1 MDKRKGIIL
10 AIVLFLIIGLGTFV
24 FAGGSDEGSGDG
36 TITPQPDGGDN
47 NDPTN
52 PSDPTTEDDG
62 NITEGEDKEDTTR
75 PTGGNDNTDGDELV
89 TDGEGEN
96 NPTTPTVD
104 YKALLDELA
113 NMVESATSKEDLAEA
128 EQFRKD
134 NNITEENV
142 AALDDAAASETYD
155 EIIAILTDNASPVVT
170 PDDLNGSFT
179 NKDSVAVEITDT
191 TDVSYT
197 LTINGEEVTDA
208 DLANLT
214 EEGNYEL
221 TVTDSAFNSTTITF
235 TVDRTDPVLLVNDV
249 EVKDGETIYVNEDAK
264 MTVDETNLES
274 FTSNGSDRT
283 ENVLN
288 GSWTAQKDGAY
299 NIVVTDKAGNETT
312 YTIIVDKTAPVVN
325 NGNLDGAYV
334 NHSVSLYIDEKNDY
348 TLTVTRDGNEL
359 VGYQDNMFEL
369 SHDGVY
375 VVTVVDAAGNETTVK
390 FTIDNT
396 DPVLYVNDEKVEA
409 GETIYVNED
418 AKMTVDETNL
428 ESFTSNGNDRTESI
442 LKGSWTAQ
450 NDGPYNIVVTDKA
463 GNETSY
469 TIVRDTVKI
478 EVNHLYV
485 LNNSHNDYEV
495 SDDARYKVIGNGQD
509 LYVEYVLKEEFSST
523 PVITI
528 GGQEF
533 EMNCGT
539 ASWDDSLYKCD
550 AHITITEDMK
560 LENGEVIPFTITG
573 VKDIAGNETTVTEEN
588 VTVTEKYGQVI
599 YDNEKPIYSS
609 LGLVNI
615 THYIEDSKGDNL
627 FVANVGDTLRVMIS
641 FDELLEV
648 NPTVTLGGV
657 TKEMHF
663 DDAWTDYSYW
673 ADIKITEDMNLTDGN
688 IDFVISGYA
697 DAAGNVGVD
706 LTSSDI
712 KNSSYTGV
720 ELDTTAPAVK
730 FPATH
735 NYNKY
740 YNNEFLTVTITEENL
755 DEVYYT
761 WGGSNKYS
769 DATTLVPEELITD
782 NEDGTYTVKVPTVE
796 GRKKLSIKATDIAG
810 NVYTGYSTSG
820 WYNIDRTNPEITLY
834 KWMDDGNHQ
843 VVEPSVHNYCVIAEA
858 TDTNLSKI
866 TLNGN
871 EYNNGELICG
881 NGQYELIATDKA
893 GLTKPIN
900 FEIDTEYG
908 SVIIN
913 GTDKYNTYDLE
924 TIHKYNK
931 IESMTFSETGT
942 VRLSLNDEVVYF
954 GSTEEFNYTFV
965 DGIYKVEL
973 FDKGGN
979 PTVVMF
985 ELDSVAP
992 QVVELRI
999 NSSNDDKGY
1008 ANETHSVGIYLTVD
1022 EKLAS
1027 DPIFTIDGK
1036 EYSKNQGDEDKNFYA
1051 VVTNLPET
1059 TTEGEIKFT
1068 IKVEDEFGN
1077 VATFTNK
1084 DIKND
1089 VGYDKVIFDTTAP
1102 ELTLVGKEETYD
1114 NILRIEAD
1122 TEITLEDVLATATDA
1137 SFDGE
1142 ITVEPYEANFYANT
1156 GLKDDNIYGYDFS
1169 NGFDTRKPT
1178 GSRYNIYYKVTDK
1191 AGNTTEDVMIL
1202 AISDTTAAT
1211 ITPNQD
1217 DNYHVEYGS
1226 EYSSVTATV
1235 TDNVDKTT
1243 TNYEPRVYIRYTYPS
1258 AEYNTGE
1265 LYYNNTFNT
1274 TIPGYYLA
1282 IWDYTDSS
1290 GNISNTLKRWVIVS
1304 DTTAPVIE
1312 GVEDNSVYI
1321 TSESM
1326 GYPTGGIVLK
1336 ITDNSKY
1343 YTITFDDEEFYNV
1356 GDDTLVNTFRNGL
1369 PYHETLNGVDICAE
1383 DTYGNKSCVENVT
1396 IINID
1401 EAGFESA
1408 LANGGN
1414 VVLPENTTIQLNE
1427 SVNVPSNTTIIGS
1440 STSKIVGS
1448 LNLTGSNITL
1458 KDVNIENDNTT
1469 INISENAENIVIDGG
1484 AYTTNK
1490 TTSSNPQG
1498 QGTIRVGN
1506 VNGEAYTSPI
1516 TIKNATLKGGIHLL
1530 NYNASVENITG
1541 NNITVENDATPKLV
1555 GILVVS
1561 DYEGYS
1567 QETVDYLNNQNLIN
1581 MNYYD
1586 DLNQHY
1592 LTAIQDTDWAD
1603 RYFVLVK

>member
-24 FAGGSDEGSGDG
+24 FAGGSDEGSGNG
-36 TITPQPDGGDN
+36 TITPQPDGGDD

-52 PSDPTTEDDG
+52 PSDSDTEDDG

-96 NPTTPTVD
+96 TPTTPTVD

-113 NMVESATSKEDLAEA
+113 NMVETATSKEDLAEA

-142 AALDDAAASETYD
+142 ATLNDETASKTYD
-155 EIIAILTDNASPVVT
+155 EVIAILTDNDSPVVT

-179 NKDSVAVEITDT
+179 NKDSVSVEITDT

-235 TVDRTDPVLLVNDV
+235 TVDRTDPVLLVNDEEV
-249 EVKDGETIYVNEDAK
+249 ENGETIYVNEDAK
-264 MTVDETNLES
+264 MTVAETNLE
-274 FTSNGSDRT
+274 TVLSNKIDITKAFESM
-283 ENVLN
+283 

-428 ESFTSNGNDRTESI
+428 ETVLSNKIDITKAFESM
-442 LKGSWTAQ
+442 GSWTAQ
-450 NDGPYNIVVTDKA
+450 KDGAYNIVVTDKA

-485 LNNSHNDYEV
+485 KNNTHEDYNV
-495 SDDARYKVIGNGQD
+495 SEENRYKVIGNGQE
-509 LYVEYVLKEEFSST
+509 LYVEYVLKEEFTST
-523 PVITI
+523 PVITV
-528 GGQEF
+528 GGKEYK
-533 EMNCGT
+533 MTCDV
-539 ASWDDSLYKCD
+539 ASWNDELYKCD
-550 AHITITEDMK
+550 AHVTISEDMN
-560 LENGEVIPFTITG
+560 LVNGEVIPFTITG
-573 VKDIAGNETTVTEEN
+573 VKDIAGNETIVTEEN

-820 WYNIDRTNPEITLY
+820 WYNIDRTKPEITLY
-834 KWMDDGNHQ
+834 KWFADGNHQ

-913 GTDKYNTYDLE
+913 GTDKYNTYDLD

-931 IESMTFSETGT
+931 IESMTFSEEGT

-954 GSTEEFNYTFV
+954 GSTEEFNYIFV

-1068 IKVEDEFGN
+1068 IEVEDEFGN
-1077 VATFTNK
+1077 GATFTNE

-1102 ELTLVGKEETYD
+1102 EFDNLINNTEDFSVSLGVTDDAFAYILLKNETTGETIKEERYWTSFS
-1114 NILRIEAD
+1114 EEG
-1122 TEITLEDVLATATDA
+1122 TWTAQV
-1137 SFDGE
+1137 F
-1142 ITVEPYEANFYANT
+1142 
-1156 GLKDDNIYGYDFS
+1156 
-1169 NGFDTRKPT
+1169 
-1178 GSRYNIYYKVTDK
+1178 DK
-1191 AGNTTEDVMIL
+1191 AGNGSEVFTFTVKPLVASAIIDGQTVNFSSYTEL
-1202 AISDTTAAT
+1202 FSAIPDNTETNITINKNSNEALVIPEKKIVNIDLNNKTVSGSNVITNNGIISEISNGTIESTNYGITNNGT
-1211 ITPNQD
+1211 ITTINNVSINS
-1217 DNYHVEYGS
+1217 DNKG
-1226 EYSSVTATV
+1226 
-1235 TDNVDKTT
+1235 
-1243 TNYEPRVYIRYTYPS
+1243 I
-1258 AEYNTGE
+1258 
-1265 LYYNNTFNT
+1265 YNNGTINT
-1274 TIPGYYLA
+1274 VKDCEIEARFYPIHLVNNSNIALLENNEITGHYQSGIYVTNNASIGEIVSGYY
-1282 IWDYTDSS
+1282 T
-1290 GNISNTLKRWVIVS
+1290 
-1304 DTTAPVIE
+1304 
-1312 GVEDNSVYI
+1312 
-1321 TSESM
+1321 
-1326 GYPTGGIVLK
+1326 
-1336 ITDNSKY
+1336 
-1343 YTITFDDEEFYNV
+1343 
-1356 GDDTLVNTFRNGL
+1356 
-1369 PYHETLNGVDICAE
+1369 
-1383 DTYGNKSCVENVT
+1383 TYGDRPST
-1396 IINID
+1396 GSSI
-1401 EAGFESA
+1401 AGFA
-1408 LANGGN
+1408 LY
-1414 VVLPENTTIQLNE
+1414 
-1427 SVNVPSNTTIIGS
+1427 IGS
-1440 STSKIVGS
+1440 SAKVE
-1448 LNLTGSNITL
+1448 L
-1458 KDVNIENDNTT
+1458 
-1469 INISENAENIVIDGG
+1469 ISGG
-1484 AYTTNK
+1484 TFKGNK
-1490 TTSSNPQG
+1490 AAVANY
-1498 QGTIRVGN
+1498 GTI
-1506 VNGEAYTSPI
+1506 ES
-1516 TIKNATLKGGIHLL
+1516 
-1530 NYNASVENITG
+1530 ITG
-1541 NNITVENDATPKLV
+1541 GNFEEKYAGNDWAPSTTFLYDGYV
-1555 GILVVS
+1555 NSVS
-1561 DYEGYS
+1561 GGKFFSYGDQNDIFDSRIDFTLTDGYGFV
-1567 QETVDYLNNQNLIN
+1567 QIED
-1581 MNYYD
+1581 NYYEVQK
-1586 DLNQHY
+1586 NN
-1592 LTAIQDTDWAD
+1592 
-1603 RYFVLVK
+1603 

>member
-24 FAGGSDEGSGDG
+24 FAGGSEDEGSGNG
-36 TITPQPDGGDN
+36 TITPQPDGGDD

-96 NPTTPTVD
+96 TPTTPTVD

-113 NMVESATSKEDLAEA
+113 NMVETATSKEDLAEA

-142 AALDDAAASETYD
+142 ATLNDETASKTYD
-155 EIIAILTDNASPVVT
+155 EVIAILTDNNPPVVT

-235 TVDRTDPVLLVNDV
+235 TVDRTNPVFTGIQNGHQYQEVTLGLTEKNIAEIEIYNRDLDKYYEFEEGMVLDEDGTYTAVATDKAGNTTGTVYFEVDGTAPVIIINGEIV
-249 EVKDGETIYVNEDAK
+249 EPTDETLYYNETIVI
-264 MTVDETNLES
+264 TVDEKNLAS

-283 ENVLN
+283 SSVLAD
-288 GSWTAQKDGAY
+288 GWTAKGESGY
-299 NIVVTDKAGNETT
+299 KLVLTDKAGNETT
-312 YTIIVDKTAPVVN
+312 YTVVIDKT
-325 NGNLDGAYV
+325 
-334 NHSVSLYIDEKNDY
+334 E
-348 TLTVTRDGNEL
+348 
-359 VGYQDNMFEL
+359 
-369 SHDGVY
+369 
-375 VVTVVDAAGNETTVK
+375 
-390 FTIDNT
+390 
-396 DPVLYVNDEKVEA
+396 
-409 GETIYVNED
+409 
-418 AKMTVDETNL
+418 
-428 ESFTSNGNDRTESI
+428 
-442 LKGSWTAQ
+442 
-450 NDGPYNIVVTDKA
+450 
-463 GNETSY
+463 
-469 TIVRDTVKI
+469 I

-485 LNNSHNDYEV
+485 LNNSHND
-495 SDDARYKVIGNGQD
+495 SDYNLTDENRYKVIGNGQE
-509 LYVEYVLKEEFSST
+509 LYVEYVLKEEFTST

-539 ASWDDSLYKCD
+539 ASWNDSLYKCD

-720 ELDTTAPAVK
+720 ELDTTAPK
-730 FPATH
+730 
-735 NYNKY
+735 
-740 YNNEFLTVTITEENL
+740 
-755 DEVYYT
+755 
-761 WGGSNKYS
+761 
-769 DATTLVPEELITD
+769 
-782 NEDGTYTVKVPTVE
+782 
-796 GRKKLSIKATDIAG
+796 
-810 NVYTGYSTSG
+810 
-820 WYNIDRTNPEITLY
+820 
-834 KWMDDGNHQ
+834 
-843 VVEPSVHNYCVIAEA
+843 
-858 TDTNLSKI
+858 
-866 TLNGN
+866 
-871 EYNNGELICG
+871 
-881 NGQYELIATDKA
+881 
-893 GLTKPIN
+893 
-900 FEIDTEYG
+900 
-908 SVIIN
+908 
-913 GTDKYNTYDLE
+913 
-924 TIHKYNK
+924 
-931 IESMTFSETGT
+931 
-942 VRLSLNDEVVYF
+942 
-954 GSTEEFNYTFV
+954 
-965 DGIYKVEL
+965 
-973 FDKGGN
+973 
-979 PTVVMF
+979 
-985 ELDSVAP
+985 
-992 QVVELRI
+992 
-999 NSSNDDKGY
+999 
-1008 ANETHSVGIYLTVD
+1008 
-1022 EKLAS
+1022 
-1027 DPIFTIDGK
+1027 
-1036 EYSKNQGDEDKNFYA
+1036 
-1051 VVTNLPET
+1051 
-1059 TTEGEIKFT
+1059 
-1068 IKVEDEFGN
+1068 
-1077 VATFTNK
+1077 
-1084 DIKND
+1084 
-1089 VGYDKVIFDTTAP
+1089 
-1102 ELTLVGKEETYD
+1102 LTLVGTEETYD
-1114 NILRIEAD
+1114 NILRIEAG

-1191 AGNTTEDVMIL
+1191 AGNTTKDVMIL

-1226 EYSSVTATV
+1226 EYSSVTAKV
-1235 TDNVDKTT
+1235 TDNVDKTI

-1304 DTTAPVIE
+1304 DTTAPVPTSFVMVGGSRINETGLQYDQYAKVGTTIYVYVTFDEKLGVSPTLDILDTEGNVIE
-1312 GVEDNSVYI
+1312 AISGIKFNDGAQQADGTYKYTAYYKVTETDGLDGLFQVKVSNYEDLAGNTGDVLTNDDITLGSQKNIYIDKSNPTRVYSTLGFEYTDSSNKVPVLENGQTTYYVQPGDSFLYKIAFSERLQDGLIATIAGTDVSLEYLDYSEDLGYIYGGTYTVPSGLTEGERLEIVVSNIKDLAGNEYVDGTIVDVPTSNGRVAEFDNTPIKYNAVNFYVDNNEYQDGNTYYATYGSTLVAYIRTNELLKENPTFEFTYGDEKIVISGEDVEFIDEEKEEFTYLYRVRYTIPEDFEKIEEEVTLNI
-1321 TSESM
+1321 TN
-1326 GYPTGGIVLK
+1326 IVDYAGN
-1336 ITDNSKY
+1336 ITDNGSTGITNRNRVFIDTLAPQVVELRFNSSNDNKNY
-1343 YTITFDDEEFYNV
+1343 ANENHSVGIYLVVDEELAENPVFTINGIQYKMTEQKEVTNGYFYAATTKLPADTEEGELSFTITNVVDEFGNSTSFDNDDIKNDVGYNYV
-1356 GDDTLVNTFRNGL
+1356 IFDTTDPVITKKVDTDLYL
-1369 PYHETLNGVDICAE
+1369 PEGSKLPELSDLISATD
-1383 DTYGNKSCVENVT
+1383 
-1396 IINID
+1396 NID
-1401 EAGFESA
+1401 GDVTANAYIHRYTNEGDYYFLEIYVKDACGNGEYPSSYAAFRIHFVTENNQTSVDSA
-1408 LANGGN
+1408 ELST
-1414 VVLPENTTIQLNE
+1414 VSNTNNNE
-1427 SVNVPSNTTIIGS
+1427 PSNGA
-1440 STSKIVGS
+1440 IVGA
-1448 LNLTGSNITL
+1448 I
-1458 KDVNIENDNTT
+1458 VNSF
-1469 INISENAENIVIDGG
+1469 SE
-1484 AYTTNK
+1484 
-1490 TTSSNPQG
+1490 
-1498 QGTIRVGN
+1498 
-1506 VNGEAYTSPI
+1506 
-1516 TIKNATLKGGIHLL
+1516 
-1530 NYNASVENITG
+1530 
-1541 NNITVENDATPKLV
+1541 
-1555 GILVVS
+1555 
-1561 DYEGYS
+1561 
-1567 QETVDYLNNQNLIN
+1567 DYL
-1581 MNYYD
+1581 M
-1586 DLNQHY
+1586 
-1592 LTAIQDTDWAD
+1592 TDTI
-1603 RYFVLVK
+1603 